1 MVSSKAF
8 NNTYCANENI
18 ELGFIVNL
26 ETLRQALKT
35 LHIHGRRWWLASDPV
50 DAIDDGYVVIGHG
63 DEGCIDRLNT
73 VSFRVPVLTRQTPY
87 GGNGRILVLFD
98 ASSIAAD
105 QPGFY
110 LADGLIEQDFLED
123 FQCFFGPVK
132 DALIQRMQT
141 GASTPLPSGRNAD
154 VLSSGT
160 HEGEYGTVE
169 D

>member
-1 MVSSKAF
+1 MAIIQSFKNAH
-8 NNTYCANENI
+8 CANDNI
-18 ELGFIVNL
+18 EIGFVVNL
-26 ETLRQALKT
+26 ETLREALKT
-35 LHIHGRRWWLASDPV
+35 LNIRGRRWWLASDPA

-63 DEGCIDRLNT
+63 DKNCTDRLNT

-87 GGNGRILVLFD
+87 GGTGRILLLFD
-98 ASSIAAD
+98 ASVIAAD

-123 FQCFFGPVK
+123 FQCFFRPLK

-141 GASTPLPSGRNAD
+141 GASTSLPSGRNAD
-154 VLSSGT
+154 LLSSGT
-160 HEGEYGTVE
+160 HEDEYGNVQ